1 MKQTILLFIL
11 FFTFG
16 LSAQDLIVDP
26 DPVTLEFNVA
36 DGDTKVDFYI
46 TNNTNRDTEVWWE
59 FDRGESPDEWDFY
72 LCDINLCYTPAIT
85 SCPCSKPNELFA
97 NTEYVYM
104 MHCVP
109 NGVAGTGV
117 VNLRILEECE
127 GQTSIIEIPITYVV
141 NETTSTSF
149 QDINNNI
156 SIYPNPASQQMNI
169 KEDADVTDVVIYNL
183 IGKKIK
189 SLKHTPG
196 RSHDISDLDRGIYL
210 VRMLNKEQNI
220 LKVTRLTKR

>member
-1 MKQTILLFIL
+1 
-11 FFTFG
+11 
-16 LSAQDLIVDP
+16 
-26 DPVTLEFNVA
+26 
-36 DGDTKVDFYI
+36 
-46 TNNTNRDTEVWWE
+46 
-59 FDRGESPDEWDFY
+59 
-72 LCDINLCYTPAIT
+72 
-85 SCPCSKPNELFA
+85 
-97 NTEYVYM
+97 

-189 SLKHTPG
+189 RLKHTPG